1 VAVEVKAMEI
11 KKQQERE
18 GRTQEPALKKFKVR
32 EWVEEIKREIK
43 TIQWTSKDELR
54 LYTQIVVGATF
65 VFGMGVYLIDLVISG
80 ALHLLTWLSRLLV
93 G

>member
-1 VAVEVKAMEI
+1 MEI

-18 GRTQEPALKKFKVR
+18 GRSQEKSKFKIR
-32 EWVEEIKREIK
+32 EWIEEIKHEIK
-43 TIQWTSKDELR
+43 TIQWTSKEELR

-65 VFGMGVYLIDLVISG
+65 VFGMAVYLVDLMISG
-80 ALHLLTWLSRLLV
+80 TLNTLTWLSRLIF